1 MGKIAFVF
9 SGQGDQYPGM
19 GRELADKYPA
29 AAKVYEI
36 CDSIRPGTSRQCFE
50 GTDEE
55 LKETKNTQPCLFA
68 TELATAAAL
77 TSQIDPAA
85 AAALTCPSGPSG
97 PSAVKACPS
106 EATAVKAC
114 PSAATAVKS
123 GPDAVA
129 GFSLGEVAAAAFS
142 GIFSLETGFRLV
154 CRRGELMQQEAD
166 KFDTAMAAVV
176 KLNEQQ
182 VRNLCDQ
189 FSGIYPVNFNCPGQI
204 TVSGLSSQ
212 MPGFFAKVKE
222 AGGRALPLKVKG
234 AFHSPFMEEAA
245 RSFREE
251 LSRAEIRS
259 MTIPLYSN
267 VTARL
272 YDGDVAGLLSR
283 QIASPVQWEKII
295 RNMIADGF
303 DTFIE
308 IGPGRTLTNIIKKTD
323 PSVRAVTA
331 AEYMGSCQEGTSC

>member
-85 AAALTCPSGPSG
+85 AAALICPSG
-97 PSAVKACPS
+97 PSAVKAGPS
-106 EATAVKAC
+106 E
-114 PSAATAVKS
+114 ATAVKS

-129 GFSLGEVAAAAFS
+129 GFSLGEVAAAAFA

-176 KLNEQQ
+176 KLDEQQ
-182 VRNLCDQ
+182 VRDLCDQ

>member
-1 MGKIAFVF
+1 
-9 SGQGDQYPGM
+9 
-19 GRELADKYPA
+19 
-29 AAKVYEI
+29 
-36 CDSIRPGTSRQCFE
+36 
-50 GTDEE
+50 
-55 LKETKNTQPCLFA
+55 
-68 TELATAAAL
+68 
-77 TSQIDPAA
+77 
-85 AAALTCPSGPSG
+85 
-97 PSAVKACPS
+97 
-106 EATAVKAC
+106 
-114 PSAATAVKS
+114 
-123 GPDAVA
+123 
-129 GFSLGEVAAAAFS
+129 
-142 GIFSLETGFRLV
+142 
-154 CRRGELMQQEAD
+154 MQQEAD

-176 KLNEQQ
+176 KLDEQQ

-251 LSRAEIRS
+251 LSRAEIRP

>member
-19 GRELADKYPA
+19 GRELADKSPA

-129 GFSLGEVAAAAFS
+129 GFSLGEVAAAAFA

-176 KLNEQQ
+176 KLDEQQ

-251 LSRAEIRS
+251 LSRAEIRP

>member
-85 AAALTCPSGPSG
+85 AAALICPSGS
-97 PSAVKACPS
+97 SAVKAGPS

-129 GFSLGEVAAAAFS
+129 GFSLGEVAAAAFA

-176 KLNEQQ
+176 KLDEQQ

-251 LSRAEIRS
+251 LSCAEIRS

>member
-97 PSAVKACPS
+97 PSAAP
-106 EATAVKAC
+106 
-114 PSAATAVKS
+114 AVKS

-129 GFSLGEVAAAAFS
+129 GFSLGEVAAAAFA

-176 KLNEQQ
+176 KLDEQQ
-182 VRNLCDQ
+182 VRDLCDQ

-251 LSRAEIRS
+251 LSRAEIRP

>member
-36 CDSIRPGTSRQCFE
+36 CDNIRPGTSRQCFE

-85 AAALTCPSGPSG
+85 AATLTCPSGPSG
-97 PSAVKACPS
+97 PSAVKAGPS

-129 GFSLGEVAAAAFS
+129 GFSLGEVAAAAFA

-176 KLNEQQ
+176 KLDEQQ
-182 VRNLCDQ
+182 VRDLCDQ

-251 LSRAEIRS
+251 LSRAEIRP

-295 RNMIADGF
+295 MNMIADGF

>member
-1 MGKIAFVF
+1 
-9 SGQGDQYPGM
+9 
-19 GRELADKYPA
+19 
-29 AAKVYEI
+29 
-36 CDSIRPGTSRQCFE
+36 
-50 GTDEE
+50 
-55 LKETKNTQPCLFA
+55 
-68 TELATAAAL
+68 
-77 TSQIDPAA
+77 
-85 AAALTCPSGPSG
+85 
-97 PSAVKACPS
+97 
-106 EATAVKAC
+106 
-114 PSAATAVKS
+114 
-123 GPDAVA
+123 
-129 GFSLGEVAAAAFS
+129 
-142 GIFSLETGFRLV
+142 
-154 CRRGELMQQEAD
+154 
-166 KFDTAMAAVV
+166 
-176 KLNEQQ
+176 
-182 VRNLCDQ
+182 
-189 FSGIYPVNFNCPGQI
+189 
-204 TVSGLSSQ
+204 

-251 LSRAEIRS
+251 LSRAEIRP

-331 AEYMGSCQEGTSC
+331 AEYMESCQEGTSC

>member
-97 PSAVKACPS
+97 PSAVKAGPS

-129 GFSLGEVAAAAFS
+129 GFSLGEVAAAAFA

-176 KLNEQQ
+176 KLDEQQ
-182 VRNLCDQ
+182 VRDLCDQ

-251 LSRAEIRS
+251 LSRAEIRP

-331 AEYMGSCQEGTSC
+331 AEYMESCQEGTSC

>member
-85 AAALTCPSGPSG
+85 AAALICPSG
-97 PSAVKACPS
+97 PSAVKAGPS
-106 EATAVKAC
+106 E
-114 PSAATAVKS
+114 ATAVKS

-129 GFSLGEVAAAAFS
+129 GFSLGEVAAAAFA

-176 KLNEQQ
+176 KLDEQQ

-251 LSRAEIRS
+251 LSRAEIRP

-283 QIASPVQWEKII
+283 QIASPVQWQKII